1 MMKESK
7 LSKPVLLALCMGGT
21 LLTVILVL
29 VIITMARAGKP
40 ATGGGGADTPYP
52 YQWAEKRNGTL
63 TLTLTAPPEG
73 FAWTAEMGADAET
86 VAAEQG
92 KAGKFTLS
100 PLRENPVAVT
110 FALARETDAD
120 ERLAELELDVDVVT
134 RGEKLRATVSGDRL
148 TLPEPML
155 RGGEELGC
163 PYKIWNE
170 GSRLIVFLADGAE
183 EHDWSVY
190 VGDKRAVE
198 ADWQEDASDGWRAAF
213 RAGEPGESSITL
225 LSAAKA
231 LRLTFGVTS
240 DGESL
245 RATSH
250 ELTRLEGGAGEAAA
264 ELAGG
269 APKPPEGAENV
280 EYDAA
285 DFGQKGS
292 AGGVTFTLNGWQW
305 SLLVSPEADLAERFA
320 GNYDAAGQFSY
331 YLDDTEVNFAPA
343 QKGAYLWWT
352 DDAGRSLLLFG
363 VSDAAAAA
371 TDATG
376 DEAPDYDTIFAV
388 AEKTIAAQK

>member
-1 MMKESK
+1 MKESK
-7 LSKPVLLALCMGGT
+7 LSKPALLALSMGGA
-21 LLTVILVL
+21 LLAVILVL
-29 VIITMARAGKP
+29 AAITLARAGKP
-40 ATGGGGADTPYP
+40 AMGVGCEDTPFP
-52 YQWAEKRNGTL
+52 YRWAEKRDGTL
-63 TLTLTAPPEG
+63 SLTLTAPPEG
-73 FAWTAEMGADAET
+73 FAWMAEMGADAET

-92 KAGKFTLS
+92 RAGEFILS
-100 PLRENPVAVT
+100 PLRENPVVVT
-110 FALARETDAD
+110 FVLANASDAD

-163 PYKIWNE
+163 PYKLWNE
-170 GSRLIVFLADGAE
+170 GERLILFLSDGLQ
-183 EHDWSVY
+183 EHDWAVY
-190 VGDKRAVE
+190 VADKRAV
-198 ADWQEDASDGWRAAF
+198 ASDWQEESGDGWRAAF
-213 RAGEPGESSITL
+213 RAGDTGETTITL
-225 LSAAKA
+225 LSGAKE
-231 LRLTFGVTS
+231 LRLTLGVSS

-245 RATSH
+245 SVTAH
-250 ELTRLEGGAGEAAA
+250 ELTRLEGGAGAAAA

-269 APKPPEGAENV
+269 APKPPAGAENV

-331 YLDDTEVNFAPA
+331 YLDDTEVTFAPA

>member
-92 KAGKFTLS
+92 KAGEFTLS
-100 PLRENPVAVT
+100 PLRENPVAVI
-110 FALARETDAD
+110 FVLANETDAD

-198 ADWQEDASDGWRAAF
+198 ADWQEESGDGWRAAF
-213 RAGEPGESSITL
+213 RAGELGESSITL

-305 SLLVSPEADLAERFA
+305 SLLVSTEADLAERFA

-363 VSDAAAAA
+363 VSDAVAAA

-376 DEAPDYDTIFAV
+376 DEAPDYDTIFSV
-388 AEKTIAAQK
+388 AKKTIAAQK